1 MNAWLE
7 RATRWQL
14 GVSFGLLCGLGT
26 GVLVASLGR
35 DGWAG
40 FLPAALG
47 AGIAGGLFGATV
59 LRAQVRRQVEA
70 VGVLPA
76 AARRAAGRAS
86 LGGAVPDDPDAR
98 AAAYALTQQALE
110 EQGRHRLVGVLGSL
124 VVLGLLVRLALW
136 GSPWWWVGVA
146 VVGPGVVYGRLL
158 LPRRLRRRAELL
170 RP

>member
-1 MNAWLE
+1 MNAWLA

-26 GVLVASLGR
+26 GVLVASMGH

-76 AARRAAGRAS
+76 RARRAAGRAS
-86 LGGAVPDDPDAR
+86 MGGAVPDDPDTR
-98 AAAYALTQQALE
+98 AAAYALARHALE
-110 EQGRHRLVGVLGSL
+110 EQGRHRLLGVLGSL
-124 VVLGLLVRLALW
+124 VIVGMLVRLALA
-136 GSPWWWVGVA
+136 GSPWWWVGVV
-146 VVGPGVVYGRLL
+146 VVGAGFVYGRFV
-158 LPRRLRRRAELL
+158 LPKRLRRRAALL

>member
-1 MNAWLE
+1 MNAWLA

-59 LRAQVRRQVEA
+59 LRGQVRRQVDA

-76 AARRAAGRAS
+76 PARRAAGRAS

-98 AAAYALTQQALE
+98 AAAYALARHALG
-110 EQGRHRLVGVLGSL
+110 EQRRHRVLGVLGSL
-124 VVLGLLVRLALW
+124 VIVGLLVRLAL
-136 GSPWWWVGVA
+136 GSSPWWWVGVA
-146 VVGPGVVYGRLL
+146 VVCAGTAYGQLV
-158 LPRRLRRRAELL
+158 LPRRLRRRADLL
-170 RP
+170 RT